1 MKYKKYLVANF
12 LSILSIFLL
21 FFLGGLVR
29 ATGSGMGCPDWP
41 KCFGEYIPPTA
52 ADNLPENY
60 QEIFKE
66 ERVKKLLRFTML
78 LEKLGFSETA
88 KKVKE
93 NEMVEESHEFNATKA
108 YVEYVNRLFGALTG
122 LFVFAALLFS
132 LSFFKTHTAV
142 FFFNLLGFLG
152 VFLNALLGA
161 VVVNSNLIPGI
172 VTAHFLAAFGAIA
185 FFIVAR
191 VRLIQSEKSRNVI
204 TNKQT
209 LFLLSFMVLLI
220 VIVQIILGT
229 QVRSSYDLYYWHN
242 ISESLIS
249 YLGLSFQWHRVL
261 GIIIILFGILQWTYF
276 SKINYMN
283 FKQLSFLVWA
293 ISLLQVIFGVMTLGE
308 IAVSFSKLFHIT
320 FGALIF
326 IIQFY
331 ICTFLILTTKNQKVG

>member
-41 KCFGEYIPPTA
+41 KCFGEYIPPTS

-66 ERVKKLLRFTML
+66 ERVKKLSRFTLL
-78 LEKLGFSETA
+78 LEKLGFAETA
-88 KKVKE
+88 KKVNE
-93 NEMVEESHEFNATKA
+93 NEMVEESHEFNAAKA

-122 LFVFAALLFS
+122 LFVFAALLLS

-142 FFFNLLGFLG
+142 FFFNLMGFLG

-172 VTAHFLAAFGAIA
+172 VTAHFLAAFAAIA
-185 FFIVAR
+185 FFIIAR
-191 VRLIQSEKSRNVI
+191 VRLVQSEIPRNSI
-204 TNKQT
+204 SNRQT
-209 LFLLSFMVLLI
+209 VFSLSFIILGI
-220 VIVQIILGT
+220 TIVQIILGT
-229 QVRSSYDLYYWHN
+229 QVRSAYDLYYWHN
-242 ISESLIS
+242 LSESLLS
-249 YLGLSFQWHRVL
+249 YLGMSFQWHRVL
-261 GIIIILFGILQWTYF
+261 GVIIIIFGIFQWRYF
-276 SKINYMN
+276 SKINYLN
-283 FKQLSFLVWA
+283 FKQLSFFVWTV
-293 ISLLQVIFGVMTLGE
+293 SLLQVIFGVMTLGE

-331 ICTFLILTTKNQKVG
+331 ICTLLILTTKSQKVG